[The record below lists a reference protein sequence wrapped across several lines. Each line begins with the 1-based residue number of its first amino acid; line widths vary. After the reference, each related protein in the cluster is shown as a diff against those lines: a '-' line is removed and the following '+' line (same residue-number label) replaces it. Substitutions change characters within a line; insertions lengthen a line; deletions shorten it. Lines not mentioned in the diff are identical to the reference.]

1 MSEQQTAAPEA
12 AQPVTEDQDP
22 QGAPE
27 AAEESFDATRAL
39 EKIRK
44 ANAEAKSLRDR
55 AKAAEEAKNAAEDKV
70 KAAQEA
76 AARIPE
82 LESRL
87 LRAEVAL
94 ELGIPA
100 SLAKRLV
107 GGTREELLAD
117 AEELMATVAPKAGP
131 KQVRPVESL
140 QPGSG
145 KAAEPDVDAQIAAAS
160 KAGNW
165 RLALS
170 LQNQKLAS
178 VAGRQ

>member
-22 QGAPE
+22 QTAPE
-27 AAEESFDATRAL
+27 AADEFDATRAL